1 MAEETSENWKDK
13 SQDQSKEKSID
24 DLFQEIEQIA
34 SALEKDEIGLEESF
48 PLYQKG
54 MTLLK
59 TCGEKIDRVEKQLI
73 ILDENGG
80 EYDE

>member
-1 MAEETSENWKDK
+1 MAEETREKLK
-13 SQDQSKEKSID
+13 EEQKEKSID
-24 DLFQEIEQIA
+24 ELFQEMERIA
-34 SALEKDEIGLEESF
+34 SALETDEIGLEESF
-48 PLYQKG
+48 QLYQKG

-80 EYDE
+80 DYDK